1 MTKQPTGR
9 LFPADTGR
17 DLVLI
22 RTYRAPIEDVWA
34 SVTEPDRTARW
45 FGPWEG
51 EAGPGRTIKL
61 QMVFE
66 DQQPWMQLRI
76 DACEPP
82 HRLAVS
88 AIDDHGDWQLGLTLR
103 EAAGTTELRFTHH
116 LRSDTEIT
124 QLPQVGPG
132 WEYYLDML
140 GAARA
145 QNDRPDFAHYYP
157 AMQEYYARLV
167 D

>member
-51 EAGPGRTIKL
+51 EAGPGRTIEL
-61 QMVFE
+61 QMAFE

-88 AIDDHGDWQLGLTLR
+88 AVDDHDDWQLDLTLR
-103 EAAGTTELRFTHH
+103 ETAGTTELRFTHH

-145 QNDRPDFAHYYP
+145 HNDRPDFAHYYP

>member
-9 LFPADTGR
+9 LFPAGTGK
-17 DLVLI
+17 DLVLV
-22 RTYRAPIEDVWA
+22 RTYRAPIDDVWA
-34 SVTEPDRTARW
+34 SVTESDRTARW
-45 FGPWEG
+45 FGPWQG
-51 EAGPGRTIKL
+51 EAGPGRTIKVQL
-61 QMVFE
+61 AFE
-66 DQQPWMQLRI
+66 DEQPWTEMHI

-88 AIDDHGDWQLGLTLR
+88 AIDDQGSWRLELVLS
-103 EAAGTTELRFTHH
+103 ESAGTTELRFTHH
-116 LRSDTEIT
+116 LLTDTEIA
-124 QLPQVGPG
+124 QVPQVGPG

-145 QNDRPDFAHYYP
+145 QTDRPDFSAYYP
-157 AMQEYYARLV
+157 AMQDYYARLL

>member
-17 DLVLI
+17 DLVLT

-51 EAGPGRTIKL
+51 ETGPGRTIKL

-76 DACEPP
+76 DVCEPP

-88 AIDDHGDWQLGLTLR
+88 AIDDHGDWQLDLSLR

-116 LRSDTEIT
+116 LRSDTEIA

-145 QNDRPDFAHYYP
+145 QNDRPDFADYYP

>member
-1 MTKQPTGR
+1 MTERPTGR
-9 LFPADTGR
+9 LFPANTGR

-34 SVTEPDRTARW
+34 SVTESDRTARW

-51 EAGPGRTIKL
+51 EAAPGRTIKI

-66 DQQPWMQLRI
+66 EEQPWMELRI

-88 AIDDHGDWQLGLTLR
+88 AVDDHGAWRLELALSET
-103 EAAGTTELRFTHH
+103 AGSTELRFTHH
-116 LRSDTEIT
+116 LRTDTEIA

-145 QNDRPDFAHYYP
+145 QTDRPDFAHYYP
-157 AMQEYYARLV
+157 AMREFYARLL